1 MVLCGISTPFGVL
14 FPCLGKVAH
23 ALLTRPPLK
32 QLIASYSLSPLDLHV
47 LGTPPAFVLSQD
59 QTLSFNPL
67 FLNQVS
73 PTKFHSFGITVL
85 FALLLFCIVFKVRT
99 GLALPL
105 FERLAQPALLSY
117 HNFSPASTLFSFV
130 FGLFSRL
137 FRKTNKFAVF
147 SSPLFVAIWRTF
159 PVHHLPFVRQ
169 KSRDIRSLSPPRMPD
184 PLIIAKKCGCRGRPS
199 SQSADFQSR
208 PSAPK
213 RAK

>member
-32 QLIASYSLSPLDLHV
+32 QLVASYSLSPLDLHV

-67 FLNQVS
+67 SLNRVS
-73 PTKFHSFGITVL
+73 STKFHSFGITVL

-105 FERLAQPALLSY
+105 FERLAQPALSVY
-117 HNFSPASTLFSFV
+117 YFFARP
-130 FGLFSRL
+130 SRGFL
-137 FRKTNKFAVF
+137 KVFAVF
-147 SSPLFVAIWRTF
+147 LLLFHFPNDNHNFQHSSFGNLRTF
-159 PVHHLPFVRQ
+159 QVISFWF
-169 KSRDIRSLSPPRMPD
+169 IRPTRVGQESP
-184 PLIIAKKCGCRGRPS
+184 
-199 SQSADFQSR
+199 SR
-208 PSAPK
+208 PARPHQSTA
-213 RAK
+213 